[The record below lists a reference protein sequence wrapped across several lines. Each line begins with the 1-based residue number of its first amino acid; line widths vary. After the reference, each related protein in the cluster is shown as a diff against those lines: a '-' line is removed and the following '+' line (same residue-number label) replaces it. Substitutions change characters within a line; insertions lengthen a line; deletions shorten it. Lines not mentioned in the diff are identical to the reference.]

1 MSHLLILRRIAPLMI
16 FAVIWMGSIMVA
28 KADPV
33 TFTLSGSDFS
43 GSTNNTGGN
52 VTVVIT
58 DMLGGGVSISITN
71 NLLDPGA
78 FLDELYLNTSLA
90 PLAGASATC
99 LSGCTTIGLADGVTY
114 NSSGPGVLGWRF
126 GENAFQA
133 DGDGL
138 YDIFLDLPNANS
150 GGVRLDIGETVVF
163 SVTATGGLNAGS
175 FLVDSAPGGG
185 NGPFQVAAHIQGLP
199 PDDSGSDFVTQVP
212 EPASLLLLGSGLIG
226 IAGGLR
232 RRLRK

>member
-1 MSHLLILRRIAPLMI
+1 MSHLLNLRRIAPVVI
-16 FAVIWMGSIMVA
+16 FAVIWMGSITVA
-28 KADPV
+28 KADTV
-33 TFTLSGSDFS
+33 FILSGSDFS
-43 GSTNNTGGN
+43 DPTNNTGGN
-52 VTVVIT
+52 VTVAIT
-58 DMLGGGVSISITN
+58 NIAGGVRISITN
-71 NLLDPGA
+71 NLVDPGA
-78 FLDELYLNTSLA
+78 FLDELYLNTSFA

-99 LSGCTTIGLADGVTY
+99 FSGCATIGLTDGSLY
-114 NSSGPGVLGWRF
+114 NGSGPGTLGWQF
-126 GENAFQA
+126 GSNTFQA

-138 YDIFLDLPNANS
+138 YDIFLDLPNSNS

-163 SVTATGGLNAGS
+163 SVTSTSVGFNAES

-199 PDDSGSDFVTQVP
+199 PNNGGSDFITAVP
-212 EPASLLLLGSGLIG
+212 EPASLLLLGTGLIG